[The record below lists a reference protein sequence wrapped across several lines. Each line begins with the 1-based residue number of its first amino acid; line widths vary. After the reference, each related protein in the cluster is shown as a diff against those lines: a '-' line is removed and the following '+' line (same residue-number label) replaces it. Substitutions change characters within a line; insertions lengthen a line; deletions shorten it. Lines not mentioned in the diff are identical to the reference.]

1 MGFGF
6 GQGQRATMRALAAE
20 TDLDD
25 VFGAGGSDFA
35 QAPDKSPHTKPL
47 NGQMLRLVIM
57 LTISAL
63 FVGLLTQ
70 RLAKVDFNATWAAV
84 GLLPAVAWVAAFA
97 LTATAFWA
105 VGQYDVVLHRH
116 FETGGNAR
124 AARTAGISAIAVSQT
139 IGLGVITGA
148 ILRWRMLP
156 DQSLWLAS
164 RITVAVAMSF
174 LAGWAV
180 VTAMAVLAF
189 DMGGYAG
196 FAWAVLCGAVL
207 SIALCLFAPTAPFR
221 WPNLSTIFALALL
234 CAVDKLAAAG
244 ALYVLLPANLGLSLP
259 VLLPAFLLA
268 YGAGLLSGT
277 PGGIGAFELSLLA
290 LLPHIPEAPL
300 LAAVLCWRLAYFVVP
315 ALLGAAVAMR
325 GPRARASAPPPQ
337 LLRGM
342 QDCAWASTARAP
354 AEYGLLAQGEHRFLS
369 GSGYG
374 WMVAPRGHVLVGLLD
389 PVFGKSGAS
398 SRDKPLEMIENMARD
413 TGRSPALYKVSACTA
428 ARARASGWR
437 AIRIARE
444 AVIAPSTFDLN
455 TPARAALRR
464 KLRRAEA
471 AGVVVC
477 HIGQDLLPMAR
488 LAEIAQNWARLHGGE
503 RGFSMGRFAGDYI
516 RRQRVYVAQVGGVIL
531 GFVSFHTNAQ
541 EWALDIMRSEN
552 TLPDGAMHA
561 MIAAALR
568 DAAAQGVPRLSLAAA
583 PETAFA
589 AGKAACALRQIRP
602 LARMFRLDSGNG
614 LRQFKEAFAPNWQAR
629 YICARGWT
637 ELLVASA
644 SIVRAVAFPRKLS
657 ILHEEDAKIAPLPDN
672 RFALPIAIWHGKTKI
687 SSN

>member
-6 GQGQRATMRALAAE
+6 GQGQRAAMHMLAAE

-25 VFGAGGSDFA
+25 VFGAGGPDFA
-35 QAPDKSPHTKPL
+35 QTPQELPQKSPL
-47 NGQMLRLVIM
+47 NGQLLRLGVM

-70 RLAKVDFNATWAAV
+70 RLAEVDFSATWAAV
-84 GLLPAVAWVAAFA
+84 GLLSPAAWAAA
-97 LTATAFWA
+97 LVLTAAAFWA

-116 FETGGNAR
+116 FETGVDAR
-124 AARTAGISAIAVSQT
+124 AARAAGISAIAVSQT
-139 IGLGVITGA
+139 IGLGVVTGA
-148 ILRWRMLP
+148 VLRWRMLP
-156 DQSLWLAS
+156 DQSFWLAS
-164 RITVAVAMSF
+164 RITVAVALSF

-180 VTAMAVLAF
+180 VTAVAVIVF
-189 DMGGYAG
+189 DTGGYAG
-196 FAWAVLCGAVL
+196 FAWAVLGGAGLV
-207 SIALCLFAPTAPFR
+207 IALWLYGPPAPFR
-221 WPNLSTIFALALL
+221 WPNLRTISALTLL
-234 CAVDKLAAAG
+234 CALDTLAAAG
-244 ALYVLLPANLGLSLP
+244 ALFVLLPVDLGLSLS

-300 LAAVLCWRLAYFVVP
+300 LAAVLCWRLAYFVLP
-315 ALLGAAVAMR
+315 ALLGALAAMR
-325 GPRARASAPPPQ
+325 GARWRPITPQPR
-337 LLRGM
+337 LLPDM
-342 QDCAWASTARAP
+342 KDCAWASGARAP

-369 GSGYG
+369 AGRSG

-389 PVFGKSGAS
+389 PVFGKSTAT
-398 SRDKPLEMIENMARD
+398 SRDKPLEALQNMAQA
-413 TGRSPALYKVSACTA
+413 TGRIPALYKVSARTA
-428 ARARASGWR
+428 AHARSSGWR

-444 AVIAPSTFDLN
+444 AVIAPATFDLN

-471 AGVVVC
+471 VGVVVGPLC
-477 HIGQDLLPMAR
+477 QDLLPIAR

-503 RGFSMGRFAGDYI
+503 RGFSMGRFTASYI
-516 RRQRVYVAQVGGVIL
+516 QHQRVYAAQVDGVIL
-531 GFVSFHTNAQ
+531 GFVSFHISPQ
-541 EWALDIMRSEN
+541 EWTLDIMRSQS

-568 DAAAQGVPRLSLAAA
+568 DAAALGVARLSLAAA

-589 AGKAACALRQIRP
+589 PGRAARALRQMRP
-602 LARMFRLDSGNG
+602 VARLFRCDAGHG

-629 YICARGWT
+629 YICARGWP
-637 ELLVASA
+637 ELMVASA
-644 SIVRAVAFPRKLS
+644 SIARAVASPRKLVDFPQ
-657 ILHEEDAKIAPLPDN
+657 EDAKIAPMHDN
-672 RFALPIAIWHGKTKI
+672 RFALPSAIWHGKTKI